1 MQLLLH
7 YRVIQNRTNLR
18 KRSRKREEKK
28 LNDNRTLVHMK
39 KSTAAIRRR
48 WRAILWRLKNLL
60 QRKSILRTWQQGQC
74 DQSDLVQDLDKCVH
88 VLLGL
93 LVKLLGQ
100 HLRRLSKLSSQNLVN
115 KSQLSEAKG
124 KLNNQDDQNQFQD
137 QSMQHLI
144 LSRVNHHHLA
154 SLKIFLINRQFKKL
168 RSRNNNQNL

>member
-7 YRVIQNRTNLR
+7 YRVIQNLTNLR
-18 KRSRKREEKK
+18 KRSRKREEKR

-100 HLRRLSKLSSQNLVN
+100 HLRRLSKLSSRNLVN
-115 KSQLSEAKG
+115 KSQLSE
-124 KLNNQDDQNQFQD
+124 
-137 QSMQHLI
+137 
-144 LSRVNHHHLA
+144 V
-154 SLKIFLINRQFKKL
+154 
-168 RSRNNNQNL
+168 